1 MNKSNI
7 LSKITEKKETI
18 INRINKLEKFIFE
31 ENTPNIAKK
40 VFEINLRYLRE
51 EYKKLE
57 IQETLVKGGI
67 LK

>member
-40 VFEINLRYLRE
+40 AFEINLRYLRE

>member
-1 MNKSNI
+1 MNKPNI
-7 LSKITEKKETI
+7 LSKIAEKKQVI

-40 VFEINLRYLRE
+40 AFEINLRHLRE

-57 IQETLVKGGI
+57 IQERSLLNGEA
-67 LK
+67 